1 MKREKKVLVLFWL
14 FILSMFLYLPISHI
28 FLVSSEPTDTPNLYL
43 RAVWLSDQVLLD
55 SIRFAT
61 TGVFNE
67 KRDLAK
73 GKTTAWH
80 IIYNGFIIKIQLLLR
95 ASGYSY
101 SQIDRYSLIRTPNRK
116 VRHLRLQQE
125 CLKLPMGENSWLELT
140 VWACCR
146 GSVLMLQKTSDE
158 CLGCHR
164 QGSCSLSSC

>member
-1 MKREKKVLVLFWL
+1 MCRTILKLRKMKREKKVLVLFWL

-73 GKTTAWH
+73 GKTTA
-80 IIYNGFIIKIQLLLR
+80 
-95 ASGYSY
+95 
-101 SQIDRYSLIRTPNRK
+101 
-116 VRHLRLQQE
+116 
-125 CLKLPMGENSWLELT
+125 
-140 VWACCR
+140 
-146 GSVLMLQKTSDE
+146 
-158 CLGCHR
+158 
-164 QGSCSLSSC
+164 